1 MALRSE
7 TQKELIGDLLPLLGC
22 KSPNKKNMHIERK
35 KIQITNE
42 KGMIKKVELI
52 YIYIIYY
59 VVHHGKLIKPRIAAG
74 PRLTNETL
82 FIMGI
87 RKRKLAQC
95 LNLESDPFF

>member
-22 KSPNKKNMHIERK
+22 KSPNKKNMHIE
-35 KIQITNE
+35 
-42 KGMIKKVELI
+42 IKNTD
-52 YIYIIYY
+52 
-59 VVHHGKLIKPRIAAG
+59 AG